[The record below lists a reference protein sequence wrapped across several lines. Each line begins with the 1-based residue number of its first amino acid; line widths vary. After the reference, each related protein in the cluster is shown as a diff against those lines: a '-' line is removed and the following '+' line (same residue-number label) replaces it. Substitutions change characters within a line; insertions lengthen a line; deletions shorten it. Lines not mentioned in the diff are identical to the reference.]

1 MRIVGT
7 LRKSGHPTQGTQ
19 CTEIILVCYRRSDRF
34 LVVVLAA
41 YRQMHA
47 QEHPVLSDVE
57 EKNFDRA
64 FEHFRPSAPQ
74 LLRTS

>member
-1 MRIVGT
+1 M
-7 LRKSGHPTQGTQ
+7 
-19 CTEIILVCYRRSDRF
+19 CYRRSDRF